1 MGMDVY
7 GRNPRQ
13 NKPLSEF
20 PVYYKFKDMDFKDKW
35 EILDK
40 KVVCEECQGE
50 DCGAF
55 VNEDGDCWK
64 CEGRGHYNP
73 NEKLKEE
80 YWKEMENYEEVNVGY
95 YFRNNVWW
103 WRPLWNYCYA
113 VAEDLLENNLQVKE
127 YEVDDNGETDYEKYH
142 WVPAKYEDGHGN
154 SGAGLNAH
162 YAKELGE
169 ILLKQIEIGGT
180 IQYQASYEQ
189 QLEDIP
195 DDDCFRCN
203 NNNRG
208 NNKKEDCTNCNKTG
222 KTTNFNKNYPFD
234 IDNVKDF
241 AEFCLQSGGFKI
253 C

>member
-7 GRNPRQ
+7 GRNPKQ
-13 NKPLSEF
+13 NKLLSEF

-35 EILDK
+35 KELDK
-40 KVVCEECQGE
+40 
-50 DCGAF
+50 D
-55 VNEDGDCWK
+55 
-64 CEGRGHYNP
+64 
-73 NEKLKEE
+73 EKLRTK

-127 YEVDDNGETDYEKYH
+127 YEVDDNGETDYEKYR

-169 ILLKQIEIGGT
+169 MGRVSRSAGPVPEAEGG
-180 IQYQASYEQ
+180 S
-189 QLEDIP
+189 
-195 DDDCFRCN
+195 
-203 NNNRG
+203 NR
-208 NNKKEDCTNCNKTG
+208 
-222 KTTNFNKNYPFD
+222 
-234 IDNVKDF
+234 
-241 AEFCLQSGGFKI
+241 
-253 C
+253 